1 MGKNT
6 TNVGRCLLGQILR
19 NKKMSASEL
28 ALKLNMSQSQISDYV
43 RNRKSMSV
51 KTTRRISRALS
62 VKMDD
67 LYDWDFEW
75 VGVNWGSL
83 HFPLHPTTLH
93 SEQEADFRQS
103 LLSLSYPY
111 CCNMTVFVYI
121 CRKYIKLILFI
132 YFWQI

>member
-1 MGKNT
+1 MAQNT

-51 KTTRRISRALS
+51 KTTRRIAQALS

-67 LYDWDFEW
+67 LYDWDLNE
-75 VGVNWGSL
+75 
-83 HFPLHPTTLH
+83 
-93 SEQEADFRQS
+93 
-103 LLSLSYPY
+103 
-111 CCNMTVFVYI
+111 
-121 CRKYIKLILFI
+121 
-132 YFWQI
+132 